1 MKNLTTTVISNIMR
15 SDFDFFLMMIFVS
28 SVFKRGSGGPRSP
41 QLLLIFRMLQLV
53 KAGTGQQVTSL
64 SKVVSQYTKCFYVI
78 RNDVGCCIPIIR
90 IFDLILVQFCYIMSA
105 WRRTLNPW
113 YFWRATSTSSRRS
126 TRLRRRRRRKTKQLS
141 VIISHECNNRL
152 TNRKFIREKEHI

>member
-1 MKNLTTTVISNIMR
+1 MKKVTLKNNLTDGTRCLCAPHTATLMSKLTNIFFYVISFIVHQSQSATLYFFGNLMKNLTTTVISNIMR

-78 RNDVGCCIPIIR
+78 RNDVGCCIS
-90 IFDLILVQFCYIMSA
+90 FA
-105 WRRTLNPW
+105 
-113 YFWRATSTSSRRS
+113 SSM
-126 TRLRRRRRRKTKQLS
+126 
-141 VIISHECNNRL
+141 
-152 TNRKFIREKEHI
+152 